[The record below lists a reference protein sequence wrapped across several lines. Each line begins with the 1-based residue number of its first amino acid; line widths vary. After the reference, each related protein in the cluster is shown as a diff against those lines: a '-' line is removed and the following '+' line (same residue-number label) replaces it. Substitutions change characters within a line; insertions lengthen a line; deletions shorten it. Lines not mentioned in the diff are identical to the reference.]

1 MFELLEKPSKYEK
14 DKNKKLFDRFNK
26 KLEEYNSLVNQNAPD
41 NLKIALLQ
49 EIDFFLQNLQLKISD
64 PNLRIPD
71 TPCLRE
77 IMAWDMS
84 KALEQLNISSL
95 PGLPREK
102 QLFDKTTDA
111 GSLMTEKE
119 WLDAL
124 KDSKVEI
131 VNAVGMDLKNHT
143 QLTDNIDKYY
153 SLKQIQTKLLTAINE
168 QELDKDDL
176 ETFRKLS
183 LQINTDLS
191 NIIKHTPELNKRYEE
206 HAFLADDLREQVKK
220 LLSSKEELALAL
232 EKHGKEGRVNEED
245 LRQNLEKIRDG
256 DKELINIIVQFGM
269 EVALPGH
276 YQSTLLS
283 KANNMTWKITDKRTN
298 EDFTIRIE
306 KPLRY
311 PLLVNKLS
319 QSDVNEYF
327 SQDYTTYFS
336 TNNIVVSE
344 YAVKKDM
351 RSNRKDSIGASNND
365 LIKGATKDLGQIVD
379 LSKKLLENGAMH
391 SDIKLSN
398 FLLHGDGS
406 MFITDKKALIPIS
419 PDGKIN
425 TKDINTTIAY
435 APPEYRQIVEKDII
449 EDKDINAEQFMSYQI
464 GLALYEHLVFPESE
478 DKPGV
483 KFWTEQSLDFSA
495 EVFKSPLGLKMQQL
509 IEKATKENPEERIGL
524 KDFHRELENI
534 RLQSQQEQLQEQL
547 ETSVNNLA
555 EYKKDYEQRYKK
567 KYGETQE
574 PESIKGKKIKL
585 ATTLFSIIQSSDS
598 YLEKAKALEDF
609 IKAAPQELKHKNI
622 LHRLTGG
629 SEFTLVKMAKEMLD
643 VVTKLHEAEAS
654 LSTLEEKQEKEVSV
668 QQEPEF
674 LTPEQDLLLSLDE
687 ISLEDLEKY
696 SVHGNEQPVSD
707 SSKGHDSKSEE
718 PPIEKREETDTSLI
732 LNLSDDEISQFK
744 QKCNC
749 FKERLTVCKKSQE
762 IEEVDETESLRQS
775 RL

>member
-41 NLKIALLQ
+41 NLKIALVQ

-64 PNLRIPD
+64 PNLRISD

-119 WLDAL
+119 WLEAL

-131 VNAVGMDLKNHT
+131 VKAVGMDLKNHT

-168 QELDKDDL
+168 QELDKDEL

-183 LQINTDLS
+183 LQINTELS
-191 NIIKHTPELNKRYEE
+191 KIIKHTPELNKRYEE

-232 EKHGKEGRVNEED
+232 EKHGKEGRINEED

-269 EVALPGH
+269 EVALPSH

-351 RSNRKDSIGASNND
+351 RSNRKDSIGVSNND
-365 LIKGATKDLGQIVD
+365 LIKGATKDLEQIVD

-425 TKDINTTIAY
+425 TKDINTTIDY

-483 KFWTEQSLDFSA
+483 KFWTEQPLDFSA

-509 IEKATKENPEERIGL
+509 IEMATKENPEERIGL
-524 KDFHRELENI
+524 KDFHRELEKI
-534 RLQSQQEQLQEQL
+534 KLQSQQEQLQEQL
-547 ETSVNNLA
+547 KTSVNNLA
-555 EYKKDYEQRYKK
+555 EYKKDYEQRHKK

-585 ATTLFSIIQSSDS
+585 ATALFSIIQSSDS

-643 VVTKLHEAEAS
+643 IVTKLHEAEAS
-654 LSTLEEKQEKEVSV
+654 LSTLEKQEKEVSV

-687 ISLEDLEKY
+687 ISPEDLEKY
-696 SVHGNEQPVSD
+696 PVHGNEQPVSD
-707 SSKGHDSKSEE
+707 SSIGHDSKPEE
-718 PPIEKREETDTSLI
+718 PPIEKHEETDKSLI

-744 QKCNC
+744 QKCKC
-749 FKERLTVCKKSQE
+749 FKERLTVHKKGKE
-762 IEEVDETESLRQS
+762 IEEVDETENLRQS